1 MKTIVIKSDDSWKI
15 IEQKEFSLED
25 YQKIVGGWI
34 EYVHVYEDIS
44 MFCDEEGK
52 IKGLPI
58 NNLATQ
64 YIRTKRPFDDVICG
78 DIVFSKTDDEGEDV
92 AFNMEE
98 TNDVIDFIES
108 YQNS

>member
-1 MKTIVIKSDDSWKI
+1 MQTIVIKSDDSWKI

-34 EYVHVYEDIS
+34 EYVHVYEDIA
-44 MFCDEEGK
+44 MFCNEEGK
-52 IKGLPI
+52 IKGLPV

-64 YIRTKRPFDDVICG
+64 YIKNKRPFDDVICG
-78 DIVFSKTDDEGEDV
+78 DVVFSKTDDEGDDI
-92 AFNMEE
+92 AFNTEE

>member
-1 MKTIVIKSDDSWKI
+1 MQTIVIKSDDSWKI

-34 EYVHVYEDIS
+34 EYVHVYEDIAI
-44 MFCDEEGK
+44 FCNEEGK
-52 IKGLPI
+52 IKGLPV

-64 YIRTKRPFDDVICG
+64 YIKNKRPFDDVICG
-78 DIVFSKTDDEGEDV
+78 DVVFSKTDDEGDDI